1 MNEPADRV
9 DLDRIEA
16 DLGDVERALS
26 RLDDGSYWADEVTG
40 EPIPDDVLT
49 ADPLARRATR

>member
-26 RLDDGSYWADEVTG
+26 RLDDGSYWADEVIG